1 MGITRAEQRLFLSH
15 ARHRRRFGEMTNLR
29 SRFLDEIPEELL
41 QVEDHVSTRAEAFAK
56 ADLGRIEDFLPD
68 TANVYDSLL
77 QVGTRV
83 IHSHWGEGQI
93 IQREGFGENLK
104 LTVVF
109 RGGTRKKLLAK
120 YADLEIVGH

>member
-1 MGITRAEQRLFLSH
+1 ME
-15 ARHRRRFGEMTNLR
+15 
-29 SRFLDEIPEELL
+29 
-41 QVEDHVSTRAEAFAK
+41 VEDFVSTRWETSAK
-56 ADLGRIEDFLPD
+56 PDLERIETFFPENA
-68 TANVYDSLL
+68 TVYDSLL

-109 RGGTRKKLLAK
+109 RGGLKKKLLAK